1 MNNKKNIVITGAS
14 SGIGS
19 AIALRL
25 ANPDNR
31 LILLARN
38 QQKLD
43 EITALCEQ
51 QSAEVINYSI
61 DVTEYQK
68 LQDLITEID
77 IQHQID
83 LIICNAGVTNC
94 VGKKGEAETWEEIT
108 QVIDTNLNGV
118 LASLNPLI
126 SRMQTRKQGHI
137 AIISSLAAF
146 YGMPITPSYCASK
159 AALKGY
165 GEALRGWL
173 RHDRIKVSMVYP
185 GFVKSALSDQF
196 IADRP
201 FMLTPEKAAD
211 IIVTGIEKNKPSI
224 TFPFPLN
231 LGTRFLSVMPARI
244 SDFFMNLLFGA
255 GKR

>member
-1 MNNKKNIVITGAS
+1 MNKKKNIVITGAS

-25 ANPDNR
+25 SNPENR

-43 EITALCEQ
+43 QISASCQQ
-51 QSAEVINYSI
+51 QSAEVITHSV
-61 DVTEYQK
+61 DVTKYQA
-68 LQDLITEID
+68 LQELISVID
-77 IQHQID
+77 SQYQID

-94 VGKKGEAETWEEIT
+94 VGKKGEAETWEEIS

-126 SRMQTRKQGHI
+126 SRMQKRKQGHI

-146 YGMPITPSYCASK
+146 YGMPVTPSYCASK

-165 GEALRGWL
+165 GESIRGWL
-173 RHDRIKVSMVYP
+173 CHDNIKVTMVYP

-196 IADRP
+196 ISDRP

-211 IIVTGIEKNKPSI
+211 IIVKGIEKNKRSI

-231 LGTRFLSVMPARI
+231 FGTWFLSVMPAPV
-244 SDFFMNLLFGA
+244 SDWLMNLLFGA

>member
-1 MNNKKNIVITGAS
+1 MDNKKNIIITGAS

-25 ANPDNR
+25 ASPENR

-38 QQKLD
+38 QQKLK
-43 EITALCEQ
+43 EVELLCSQ
-51 QSAEVINYSI
+51 KSAEVITHSI

-68 LQDLITEID
+68 LQELIAEID
-77 IQHQID
+77 TEHQID

-126 SRMQTRKQGHI
+126 SRMQTRKKGHI

-165 GEALRGWL
+165 GESIRGWL
-173 RHDRIKVSMVYP
+173 KHDGIKVSMVYP

-196 IADRP
+196 LADRP

-211 IIVTGIEKNKPSI
+211 IIVKGIEKNKASI

-231 LGTRFLSVMPARI
+231 FGTWFLSVMPAPI
-244 SDFFMNLLFGA
+244 SDRFMNLLFGA

>member
-1 MNNKKNIVITGAS
+1 MNKKTIVITGAS

-25 ANPDNR
+25 AKTENR

-43 EITALCEQ
+43 AINTLCSNK
-51 QSAEVINYSI
+51 SAEVITHSI

-77 IQHQID
+77 TQHPID

-94 VGKKGEAETWEEIT
+94 VGRKGEAETWEEIT
-108 QVIDTNLNGV
+108 QVVDTNLNGV
-118 LASLNPLI
+118 LATINPLI
-126 SRMQTRKQGHI
+126 SRMQARKQGHI

-159 AALKGY
+159 AGLKGY
-165 GEALRGWL
+165 GEAIRGWL
-173 RHDRIKVSMVYP
+173 KHDGIKVSMVYP
-185 GFVKSALSDQF
+185 GFVKSDLSDQF
-196 IADRP
+196 ISDRP
-201 FMLTPEKAAD
+201 FMLTPEKAAN
-211 IIVTGIEKNKPSI
+211 IIVNGIEKQKPSI

-231 LGTRFLSVMPARI
+231 LGTWFLSVMPARI
-244 SDFFMNLLFGA
+244 ADWFMNLLFGA